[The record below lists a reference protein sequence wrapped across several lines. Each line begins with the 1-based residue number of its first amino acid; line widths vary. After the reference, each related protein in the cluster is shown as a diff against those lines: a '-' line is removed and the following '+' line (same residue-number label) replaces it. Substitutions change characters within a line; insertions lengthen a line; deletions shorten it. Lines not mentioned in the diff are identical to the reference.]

1 MPRKQQQTNENR
13 DADSIIHFLLPRH
26 EKLIRLAF
34 YYVIQ
39 KYLLSYQI
47 ERNVF
52 EPKPFHI
59 FVSFPQN
66 LSHWSLQPWTISNF
80 KLSVHMS
87 LSQSQNSEIL
97 KKKTVVGNLKDEQLF
112 ARTCLPPSMLSSSSK
127 VRVQGC
133 SASQI
138 FSK

>member
-1 MPRKQQQTNENR
+1 MPRKQQQTNKTR
-13 DADSIIHFLLPRH
+13 DADSIIPFLLPRH
-26 EKLIRLAF
+26 EKLLWLAF

-39 KYLLSYQI
+39 KYLPSFQI

-59 FVSFPQN
+59 FVSFSQN

-80 KLSVHMS
+80 KLIVHMN
-87 LSQSQNSEIL
+87 LSQSQTVKYL
-97 KKKTVVGNLKDEQLF
+97 KKKTVVGNFKDEQLL
-112 ARTCLPPSMLSSSSK
+112 AKTCLPPSMLNSSSK
-127 VRVQGC
+127 VPVQGC

-138 FSK
+138 LTK

>member
-1 MPRKQQQTNENR
+1 MPRKQQQTNKTR
-13 DADSIIHFLLPRH
+13 DADAIIPFLLPRH
-26 EKLIRLAF
+26 EKHIRLAF

-47 ERNVF
+47 ERNAF
-52 EPKPFHI
+52 EPKPFCI
-59 FVSFPQN
+59 FVSFSQN

-80 KLSVHMS
+80 MLSVHMD
-87 LSQSQNSEIL
+87 LSQSQ
-97 KKKTVVGNLKDEQLF
+97 TVKYEKETVMGNFKDEQLL
-112 ARTCLPPSMLSSSSK
+112 AKACLPPSMLSSSSK